1 MTQALRNYVALGG
14 SLDTKYDNNVTVW
27 DMVLVI
33 FIELSKW
40 VSKVKCYDRLLDI
53 LI

>member
-1 MTQALRNYVALGG
+1 MTQALRNYRSQWWVI
-14 SLDTKYDNNVTVW
+14 DTKMREDIL
-27 DMVLVI
+27 VL
-33 FIELSKW
+33 FIELSQW